1 LPASPFD
8 FRLRQQCT
16 LFDTHSIGLHLSQN
30 VIMDS
35 DVVFLCS
42 QDERLSRE
50 KANYYM
56 PARCDAMLSA
66 LCMWLVTAGT
76 PTSLGMPAARSSG
89 EPLGWIRPTEVPF
102 RGGRDTLLDRY
113 RKHTDISH
121 RAEVRTSHSTKS
133 KKFSRAPV
141 FVFWQLLRARQR
153 IE

>member
-8 FRLRQQCT
+8 IRLRQQGT

-56 PARCDAMLSA
+56 PA
-66 LCMWLVTAGT
+66 
-76 PTSLGMPAARSSG
+76 ARSSG
-89 EPLGWIRPTEVPF
+89 EPLGWIRPKFLSAEEEILSWIDTENTRIF
-102 RGGRDTLLDRY
+102 A
-113 RKHTDISH
+113 H

-133 KKFSRAPV
+133 KRFSRAPV